1 MKHKARTSTQTY
13 TESVTFRLL
22 LLFFA
27 ALLLPAALCFAVSV
41 GAVSIPLRDTFFI
54 LCGGEADPRMVRT
67 ILSIRLPQALTALVA
82 GAGLAIAGAT
92 MQGVLRN
99 PLCTPFTLGISHA
112 AAFGAA
118 LTLVFGSGMAAL
130 MGDALTKLG
139 LPGDFARSG
148 VALGAF
154 FFAMLAT
161 GIILLLSRLR
171 GTRTE
176 TIILIGVAL
185 GSLFSAGLMFLQY
198 MADDSR
204 LAAIVYWTFGD
215 TARANWTDLTLMT
228 LVILPLSIFFL
239 MQSWN
244 YNALIFGEETAL
256 GLGIPA
262 RRLRIMTMLFSSL
275 ITAVLVSLLGII
287 GFVGLVVPHFARLLI
302 GSDYRFL
309 LPFSLLCGALL
320 LLLADTAARLMIA
333 PRLLPVSVLTAFIGA
348 PVFLSLL
355 LRKRGASC

>member
-1 MKHKARTSTQTY
+1 MKHNTRTSTQAY
-13 TESVTFRLL
+13 TDSVTFRVVLL
-22 LLFFA
+22 ILA
-27 ALLLPAALCFAVSV
+27 AMLLPVALCFAVSV
-41 GAVSIPLRDTFFI
+41 GAVSIPFRDTIFI
-54 LCGGEADPRMVRT
+54 LCGGDAEPRLVRT
-67 ILSIRLPQALTALVA
+67 ILSIRLPQALTAVVA
-82 GAGLAIAGAT
+82 GAGLAVAGAT

-118 LTLVFGSGMAAL
+118 LTLVFGGGIANIMEEN
-130 MGDALTKLG
+130 LTKIG
-139 LPGDFARSG
+139 MHADFARSS
-148 VALGAF
+148 VAIGAF
-154 FFAMLAT
+154 ATAMITAGL
-161 GIILLLSRLR
+161 IMLLSRTQ

-198 MADDSR
+198 MADDAR

-215 TARANWTDLTLMT
+215 TARANWADLTVIT
-228 LVILPLSIFFL
+228 LIVVPISVYFV

-256 GLGIPA
+256 GLGVPA
-262 RRLRIMTMLFSSL
+262 KRLRIVTMMLASL

-309 LPFSLLCGALL
+309 LPFSLLFGALL
-320 LLLADTAARLMIA
+320 LLLADTAARLVFA
-333 PRLLPVSVLTAFIGA
+333 PRILPVSILTAFIGA

-355 LRKRGASC
+355 LRKKGTS